1 MEKKKIDEQKYN
13 GSMSAEKDNE
23 YPFEEE
29 VCSAEFPS
37 GCIDPELPQIEE

>member
-1 MEKKKIDEQKYN
+1 MMEEKQKDRVL
-13 GSMSAEKDNE
+13 MSQTEDNN

-29 VCSAEFPS
+29 VCSAEFPQ